1 MRGGWRLSAGFAGRI
16 ALRYFAAT
24 GTAVRSAG
32 KGASLRFLHTIGL
45 GMFALGLCLAT
56 PGPAQQSTA
65 EGLSEEALSKLNDAQ
80 SIAQQLAQ
88 QQGQFAGRS
97 IGPQF
102 ASATNQLLQVLTNFD
117 IWACGVSVTALHLKR
132 QRLAVAAA
140 AAQPPDPALDRAVD
154 DFGRAISLLQELCD
168 RHVHRIYGD
177 QPGGAGGAGTAGGAG
192 GADPPPTVEEPP
204 RMSVQE
210 RICHDRCGELYNQFI
225 RAEFEFERA
234 RREAEQDRQ
243 RANDRRRDADRAAE
257 RARSARQQAE
267 ETQRTYDRLQAEM
280 RAARTQ
286 AERLRIA
293 DQLSRLYPE
302 SARQRAQ
309 QAQRAADQAE
319 TAAQQAEQRAA
330 RSETRANALYDA
342 MTEIYE
348 AWLRCIQACVEQ
360 ARLYDRV
367 TIDPWRLFPGMPR
380 TAPRRPPF
388 YRPAPPP
395 QQVQPRPQHSSVPLD
410 RASAQMLAVHNA
422 ERAAVGVAPLQ
433 WDPALQASATA
444 YAGELARTGRLVHSP
459 RAGRGAERENLSKG
473 MLGWTPAQMLRN
485 WVAEK
490 RNFVAGV
497 YPAVSRTGRWEDV
510 SYYTQM
516 IWPTTTR
523 VGCGMARGRGNQ
535 WLVCRYIPGGNR
547 EGHPVGVRRPL

>member
-1 MRGGWRLSAGFAGRI
+1 M
-16 ALRYFAAT
+16 
-24 GTAVRSAG
+24 
-32 KGASLRFLHTIGL
+32 RFLRTIGL
-45 GMFALGLCLAT
+45 GMFALALCFAT
-56 PGPAQQSTA
+56 PGTAQQSTA
-65 EGLSEEALSKLNDAQ
+65 EGLSEEALNKLNDAQ

-177 QPGGAGGAGTAGGAG
+177 PSGGGGAGTTGGA
-192 GADPPPTVEEPP
+192 ADEPPPVAEPEP
-204 RMSVQE
+204 TMSVQE

-225 RAEFEFERA
+225 RAEFEYMRA
-234 RREAEQDRQ
+234 RRGAEEDRQ
-243 RANDRRRDADRAAE
+243 RASTLRRQADQAAE
-257 RARSARQQAE
+257 RARAARQQAE
-267 ETQRTYDRLQAEM
+267 QTQRDFNRLQAQM
-280 RAARTQ
+280 TAARTTAQ
-286 AERLRIA
+286 RMQIA
-293 DQLSRLYPE
+293 DQLSRLNPD
-302 SARQRAQ
+302 SARQHADSL
-309 QAQRAADQAE
+309 QREADAAAR
-319 TAAQQAEQRAA
+319 TAQQAEARAA
-330 RSETRANALYDA
+330 PSEAQANALYDA
-342 MTEIYE
+342 MIEIYE

-367 TIDPWRLFPGMPR
+367 SIDPYDLFPGMPR
-380 TAPRRPPF
+380 SPPRRPPF

-395 QQVQPRPQHSSVPLD
+395 QLQPRPQHSSVPLD

-422 ERAAVGVAPLQ
+422 ERAAVGVPPLQ
-433 WDPALQASATA
+433 WDPMLQASATA

-473 MLGWTPAQMLRN
+473 MLGWTPEQMLRN
-485 WVAEK
+485 WVVEK
-490 RNFVAGV
+490 RNFIAGV

-510 SYYTQM
+510 SHYTQM

-535 WLVCRYIPGGNR
+535 WLVCRYTPGGNR
-547 EGHPVGVRRPL
+547 EGHPVGVRPSIRPRLIGGDYGQGRPAEKSGPTRKD

>member
-1 MRGGWRLSAGFAGRI
+1 MRFGR
-16 ALRYFAAT
+16 
-24 GTAVRSAG
+24 
-32 KGASLRFLHTIGL
+32 TIGL
-45 GMFALGLCLAT
+45 AMFALALYIAA
-56 PGPAQQSTA
+56 PAPAQQSTA
-65 EGLSEEALSKLNDAQ
+65 ETFSEEALSKLNDAQ

-177 QPGGAGGAGTAGGAG
+177 PAGGGGGSGAAGGAE
-192 GADPPPTVEEPP
+192 PPPTVEEPP
-204 RMSVQE
+204 RLNVQE
-210 RICHDRCGELYNQFI
+210 RICHDRCGELYNQFV
-225 RAEFEFERA
+225 RAEFEYDRA
-234 RREAEQDRQ
+234 RREAERDRQ
-243 RANDRRRDADRAAE
+243 RANERRREADQAAE

-267 ETQRTYDRLQAEM
+267 QSQRDFDRLQAEM

-293 DQLSRLYPE
+293 DRLARLYPE
-302 SARQRAQ
+302 SMRQRAN
-309 QAQRAADQAE
+309 QAQREADEAARRAQEAE
-319 TAAQQAEQRAA
+319 ARAA
-330 RSETRANALYDA
+330 RSETQANALYDA
-342 MTEIYE
+342 MMEIYE
-348 AWLRCIQACVEQ
+348 AWLACIRTCVEQ
-360 ARLYDRV
+360 ARVYNRV
-367 TIDPWRLFPGMPR
+367 TVDPYRVFPGMPQSP
-380 TAPRRPPF
+380 PRRPPF

-395 QQVQPRPQHSSVPLD
+395 QAQPRQQSSVPLD

-422 ERAAVGVAPLQ
+422 ERAAVGVPPLS
-433 WDPALQASATA
+433 WDQMLQASATA
-444 YAGELARTGRLVHSP
+444 YAGELARTGRLVHAP
-459 RAGRGAERENLSKG
+459 REGRGAERENLSKG
-473 MLGWTPAQMLRN
+473 MLGWSPEQMLRN
-485 WVAEK
+485 WVVEK

-510 SYYTQM
+510 SHYTQM

-535 WLVCRYIPGGNR
+535 WLVCRYTPGGNR
-547 EGHPVGVRRPL
+547 DGQPVGIRPNIPERGR

>member
-1 MRGGWRLSAGFAGRI
+1 M
-16 ALRYFAAT
+16 
-24 GTAVRSAG
+24 
-32 KGASLRFLHTIGL
+32 RFLRTMGL
-45 GMFALGLCLAT
+45 GMFALALCVAT
-56 PGPAQQSTA
+56 PGRAQQSTA
-65 EGLSEEALSKLNDAQ
+65 ESLSEEALSKLNDAQ

-177 QPGGAGGAGTAGGAG
+177 QPAGGGGSGAAGE
-192 GADPPPTVEEPP
+192 ADPPPTVEEPP
-204 RMSVQE
+204 QMSVQE

-225 RAEFEFERA
+225 RAEFEYERA
-234 RREAEQDRQ
+234 RRAAEQDRQ
-243 RANDRRRDADRAAE
+243 RANERRREADQAAE

-267 ETQRTYDRLQAEM
+267 QSQRDFDRLQAEM

-302 SARQRAQ
+302 SARQRAEQ
-309 QAQRAADQAE
+309 EQRAADQAE
-319 TAAQQAEQRAA
+319 SAAQQAEQRAA

-342 MTEIYE
+342 MIEIYE
-348 AWLRCIQACVEQ
+348 AWLACIRTCVEQ
-360 ARLYDRV
+360 ARIHDRV
-367 TIDPWRLFPGMPR
+367 TIDPYRLFPGMPQSP
-380 TAPRRPPF
+380 PRRPPF

-395 QQVQPRPQHSSVPLD
+395 QAPPRQHSSVPLD
-410 RASAQMLAVHNA
+410 RASARMLAVHNA
-422 ERAAVGVAPLQ
+422 ERVAVGVPPLQ
-433 WDPALQASATA
+433 WDPMLQASATA
-444 YAGELARTGRLVHSP
+444 YAGELARTGRLVHAP
-459 RAGRGAERENLSKG
+459 RTGRGAERENLSKG
-473 MLGWTPAQMLRN
+473 MLGWTPEQMLRN
-485 WVAEK
+485 WVVEK

-510 SYYTQM
+510 SHYTQI

-523 VGCGMARGRGNQ
+523 VGCGLARGRGNQ
-535 WLVCRYIPGGNR
+535 WLVCRYTPGGNR
-547 EGHPVGVRRPL
+547 EGHAVGIRPAAGRSIQPRLIGGDYGQGRPAENGGSTRKD

>member
-1 MRGGWRLSAGFAGRI
+1 
-16 ALRYFAAT
+16 
-24 GTAVRSAG
+24 
-32 KGASLRFLHTIGL
+32 LRFVRTIGL
-45 GMFALGLCLAT
+45 AMFALVLCLAT

-177 QPGGAGGAGTAGGAG
+177 PSGGGGGTGTAGGAG
-192 GADPPPTVEEPP
+192 GTDAPPTVEQPP
-204 RMSVQE
+204 QLSVPE

-225 RAEFEFERA
+225 RAEFEYDRA
-234 RREAEQDRQ
+234 RRDADRDRQ
-243 RANDRRRDADRAAE
+243 RAGERRREADRAAE
-257 RARSARQQAE
+257 RARSARLQVEQ
-267 ETQRTYDRLQAEM
+267 TQRDFNRLQAQM
-280 RAARTQ
+280 TAARTQ
-286 AERLRIA
+286 AERLQIA
-293 DQLSRLYPE
+293 NRLARLNPDG
-302 SARQRAQ
+302 ARQTADA
-309 QAQRAADQAE
+309 AQRAADAAAQ
-319 TAAQQAEQRAA
+319 AAQQAESRAA
-330 RSETRANALYDA
+330 RSETQANALYDA
-342 MTEIYE
+342 MMEIYE

-367 TIDPWRLFPGMPR
+367 TIDPYQLFPAMPR
-380 TAPRRPPF
+380 SPPRRPPF

-395 QQVQPRPQHSSVPLD
+395 QLQPRPQHSSVPLD

-422 ERAAVGVAPLQ
+422 ERAAVGVPPLQ
-433 WDPALQASATA
+433 WDAALQASATA

-473 MLGWTPAQMLRN
+473 MLGWTPSQMLRN
-485 WVAEK
+485 WVVEK
-490 RNFVAGV
+490 RNFVAGI
-497 YPAVSRTGRWEDV
+497 YPNVSRTGRWEDV
-510 SYYTQM
+510 SHYTQM
-516 IWPTTTR
+516 IWPTTSR

-547 EGHPVGVRRPL
+547 DGHPVGTRRSL